1 MARAPQLHPIMRWI
15 YILAIPG
22 GILVTL
28 AGKDPPLAHIHGWWA
43 YPAGACLVCLCLATV
58 HVLWIAMREDA

>member
-28 AGKDPPLAHIHGWWA
+28 AGKDPRSRTFMGGGLTPQERAWFA
-43 YPAGACLVCLCLATV
+43 SASPRYTLCGYQ
-58 HVLWIAMREDA
+58 